1 MTLVIAVLHSKATSY
16 LALLHSVTP
25 YGAAQFYSFIYY
37 VLSFSFSLLV
47 LHVSCD
53 AVKETNARKLNQCR
67 VYQFNVFE
75 VNWGNLSSDFLRIVI
90 VAETM
95 GHYWAKLVDATIK
108 QARTQWTWNRRQ
120 FTEEFESLVV
130 CHMQWVKLFWMNN
143 AVFINYSENMNE
155 TLKCNREL

>member
-1 MTLVIAVLHSKATSY
+1 MLVIAVLHSKATSY
-16 LALLHSVTP
+16 LALLHSVMP

-47 LHVSCD
+47 LHASCD

-90 VAETM
+90 VAETGALLGETCWCHDQTGTNTM
-95 GHYWAKLVDATIK
+95 NVESKAVHWRV
-108 QARTQWTWNRRQ
+108 W
-120 FTEEFESLVV
+120 EFSCVP
-130 CHMQWVKLFWMNN
+130 HAM
-143 AVFINYSENMNE
+143 SETVLNE
-155 TLKCNREL
+155 